1 MEAKD
6 EPVDIVILTNG
17 PGEVATW
24 VKPVV
29 ATLRQSSKEQG
40 IDMRISVSH
49 STYLHPLQCER
60 FFGHCRF
67 CFAESLNKEWNLHH
81 KLPKANYH
89 VNILKC

>member
-1 MEAKD
+1 VEAKD

-40 IDMRISVSH
+40 IDMRFGEH
-49 STYLHPLQCER
+49 STNLHPLQCER

-67 CFAESLNKEWNLHH
+67 CFAESLNFRMGFTSQTSEGQIIMLT
-81 KLPKANYH
+81 Y
-89 VNILKC
+89 